1 MLLGLNSKIH
11 YILGKAVSRF
21 MSKILNSVTRL
32 TVCTRGKKQL
42 IPWRK
47 SLCSLVFTL
56 AFFFSKTQTAFLA
69 SSAISPKA
77 PVALNPLTALANP
90 SITIVDGNGNDLPGA
105 AICNGSSITL
115 YSNGSGDQPIS
126 FSWTS
131 IPSGFISSDQNI
143 TVSPSTT
150 TTYTVT
156 VTDVNG
162 LTASDDITVIVN
174 PLATVNPINDVSYC
188 NGSSI
193 SGINFSGPIIGTGFS
208 WTASVDVGFGTNG
221 NGNIGTFTATNSG
234 ATPVTSSII
243 VTPTANGCTGTSTT
257 FNITVYPTATVN
269 SIGNQFYCAGVLA
282 PVTNLSGPVS
292 GTTFA
297 WTNSNTAIGLATSGL
312 NNIPSFTA
320 TNATTS
326 PITATVTVTPT
337 ANGCTG
343 TPTTF
348 TITVY
353 PTATVN
359 SIGNQS
365 YCAEV
370 LAP

>member
-21 MSKILNSVTRL
+21 MSKILNSVTLL

-131 IPSGFISSDQNI
+131 IP
-143 TVSPSTT
+143 
-150 TTYTVT
+150 
-156 VTDVNG
+156 
-162 LTASDDITVIVN
+162 
-174 PLATVNPINDVSYC
+174 VSYTHLRAHE
-188 NGSSI
+188 
-193 SGINFSGPIIGTGFS
+193 TGR
-208 WTASVDVGFGTNG
+208 
-221 NGNIGTFTATNSG
+221 
-234 ATPVTSSII
+234 
-243 VTPTANGCTGTSTT
+243 
-257 FNITVYPTATVN
+257 
-269 SIGNQFYCAGVLA
+269 
-282 PVTNLSGPVS
+282 NLVCR
-292 GTTFA
+292 
-297 WTNSNTAIGLATSGL
+297 LL
-312 NNIPSFTA
+312 L
-320 TNATTS
+320 
-326 PITATVTVTPT
+326 
-337 ANGCTG
+337 
-343 TPTTF
+343 
-348 TITVY
+348 
-353 PTATVN
+353 
-359 SIGNQS
+359 
-365 YCAEV
+365 EK
-370 LAP
+370 